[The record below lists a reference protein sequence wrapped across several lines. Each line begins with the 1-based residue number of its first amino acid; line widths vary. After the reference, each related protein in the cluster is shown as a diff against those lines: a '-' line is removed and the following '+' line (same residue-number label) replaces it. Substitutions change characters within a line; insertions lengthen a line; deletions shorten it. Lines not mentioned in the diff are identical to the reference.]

1 MLNIP
6 AAKISS
12 KVRRLGGGFGGKES
26 QSTIYAAIA
35 ALGAYILE
43 KPVKLRLNRK
53 DDMAS
58 SGKRHDLKLSML

>member
-1 MLNIP
+1 MALEI
-6 AAKISS
+6 K
-12 KVRRLGGGFGGKES
+12 G

-35 ALGAYILE
+35 ALGAYILD

-58 SGKRHDLKLSML
+58 SGKRHDFEVKYSVGFNKKEKLRD